1 MAETKTVKTALGELE
16 FDKKNNHYT
25 MSAEQLWKR
34 MEDAG
39 VPNAKET
46 TKAFFKATHEVLKD
60 MAHFVSD
67 QAKETMQDTSLS
79 AGAMPFRLEANTV
92 IEKEVNV
99 PGRDG
104 QPTTRKTM
112 YGVTSAK
119 IASKTPGFIKKDD
132 YLHKN
137 ADEIEK
143 ELTKHGN
150 RIKIAS

>member
-1 MAETKTVKTALGELE
+1 MAETKTVKTVLGELE
-16 FDKKNNHYT
+16 FDKKSNHYT
-25 MSAEQLWKR
+25 MSADQLYKR

-46 TKAFFKATHEVLKD
+46 TKVFMKATHKVLED

-67 QAKETMQDTSLS
+67 KAKETMQDTTIA
-79 AGAMPFRLEANTV
+79 AGVMPFRLEAGTV
-92 IEKEVNV
+92 ISKEVNV

-104 QPTTRKTM
+104 QPTTRKMM

-119 IASKTPGFIKKDD
+119 IASKTPSFIKKDD

-137 ADEIEK
+137 AEEIEK
-143 ELTKHGN
+143 ELTKNGN
-150 RIKIAS
+150 RIKIAG